1 MLDTIWRAV
10 SILSMS
16 ALGMWIVCLAGGSPG
31 KGRLTEM
38 QWREV
43 HLPDVHWAPQG
54 LPGRLKALP
63 GWAARLAGEARF
75 AGEVLKFDV
84 DLPLARYSQTPVAR
98 QVLVIPGFGFGD
110 VATLPMQIALK
121 RAGFQVVCSEIAFNV
136 RCSDRAVDRL
146 AQVARVAVER
156 DGKRLMVVG
165 HSRGGMLARG
175 LAARHPELVST
186 VISLGAPLNDEF
198 AFYEIPQPV
207 VGVLKLVHHRD
218 PELRERACV
227 TRDCT
232 CPYMLAT
239 HRPLPDSVELVS
251 YYTTSDGIVD
261 WRACVVPGAENIEV
275 PGSHLGMGLR
285 PAPVRLVME
294 RLIHSAEVY

>member
-1 MLDTIWRAV
+1 MVEWRD
-10 SILSMS
+10 
-16 ALGMWIVCLAGGSPG
+16 
-31 KGRLTEM
+31 
-38 QWREV
+38 V
-43 HLPDVHWAPQG
+43 HMPDLHWAPQG

-63 GWAARLAGEARF
+63 GWAARVAGESRF
-75 AGEVLKFDV
+75 AAEVLKFEA
-84 DLPLARYSQTPVAR
+84 DLPFARYSKTPVGR

-110 VATLPMQIALK
+110 AATLPMQIAVK
-121 RAGFQVVCSEIAFNV
+121 RAGFSVVCSEIAFNV
-136 RCSDRAVDRL
+136 RCSDRAVDGL
-146 AQVARVAVER
+146 AEVAREAVER

-198 AFYEIPQPV
+198 AFYEIPQPM
-207 VGVLKLVHHRD
+207 VGVLKVVHQRD
-218 PELRERACV
+218 PELRQRACV

-232 CPYMLAT
+232 CPYMRAA
-239 HRPLPDSVELVS
+239 HGPFPANVELVS

-275 PGSHLGMGLR
+275 AGSHLGMGLR
-285 PAPVRLVME
+285 PGTVRLVVE
-294 RLIHSAEVY
+294 RLIRSAEVY